1 MLVGTSRRSPEL
13 VQIPTN
19 IGVVADDLDL
29 STITTADAIFAV
41 AALIVAL
48 LLSRLAKRTLR
59 RVLDDVESMPESG
72 GEIIARIVSY
82 VILTLGVVFA

>member
-1 MLVGTSRRSPEL
+1 MAQTAQSEL

-19 IGVVADDLDL
+19 IGVVADDFDL

-41 AALIVAL
+41 AALIVAH

-59 RVLDDVESMPESG
+59 RVLDDVEGMPESG